1 MWVEDGLL
9 QKSDVEG
16 WSFPATVVDY
26 DAIIRH
32 KHGLLDRIWSYS
44 SSTCQ
49 ELRDAFKEFR
59 QAPSSPL
66 AGRLRLVPG
75 PEGAAQRGPLLTTS
89 LREPR
94 T

>member
-1 MWVEDGLL
+1 MEMWVEDGLL

-26 DAIIRH
+26 DAIIRL

-49 ELRDAFKEFR
+49 ELRDAFEEFR
-59 QAPSSPL
+59 QAQAHWL
-66 AGRLRLVPG
+66 EDYALFRALKERHNGFYY
-75 PEGAAQRGPLLTTS
+75 
-89 LREPR
+89 
-94 T
+94 